1 LTSRLSVGKSPIRNV
16 FDRENILSNHDTS
29 EIGMVRAT
37 VRGFVR
43 SRLLPLEEPIE
54 KADDIDAKVLFS
66 LRKEALALGLYGF
79 NMPAE
84 AGGPGLP
91 ASMQLAILEELTY
104 TSVPLSEVLGY
115 LPLSLSFCNE
125 EQRGRVAAPVL
136 NADKT
141 VTYALTEPG
150 AGSDLGGVRTRAVR
164 VEGGWRL
171 NGSKHFISH
180 AETADFILALAVTD
194 DKASLKKRLT
204 TFIVERGNP
213 GIVGMTRYRKMGWR
227 GYHLNGFMLE
237 DCLVPDRDVLGK
249 VGDGFLTMMASIN
262 HDRIFSAC
270 RSLGLAARGHEMAC
284 AYARERQAFGAPL
297 REHQAI
303 QMMVADND
311 VEIEAARA
319 LIHRAVALA
328 EANDPDFRIA
338 ASRAKL
344 YASEMGC
351 RVSDRVL
358 QIFGGMGYM
367 CELPVERFYRDA
379 RGFRIGEGT
388 SEMQRI
394 QIARHALAD

>member
-1 LTSRLSVGKSPIRNV
+1 MSGI
-16 FDRENILSNHDTS
+16 DEREI
-29 EIGMVRAT
+29 EMVRTT

-43 SRLLPLEEPIE
+43 SRLAPLEESVE
-54 KADDIDAKVLFS
+54 RADDIDLKVLAG

-79 NMPAE
+79 NMPASV
-84 AGGPGLP
+84 GGPGLP

-104 TSVPLSEVLGY
+104 TSVPLSEALGY
-115 LPLSLSFCNE
+115 LPLSLSFCNQ
-125 EQRGRVAAPVL
+125 EQKGRVVDPVL

-141 VTYALTEPG
+141 VTYALTEPN
-150 AGSDLGGVRTRAVR
+150 AGSDLGGLRTRAVR

-180 AETADFILALAVTD
+180 AETADYILVLAVTD
-194 DKASLKKRLT
+194 ENASLKKRLT
-204 TFIVERGNP
+204 TFIVERSNP
-213 GIVGMTRYRKMGWR
+213 GVVGMTRYRKMGWR
-227 GYHLNGFMLE
+227 GYHLNGFTLE
-237 DCLVPDRDVLGK
+237 DCIVPNRDVLGE
-249 VGDGFLTMMASIN
+249 VGSGFLTIMASIN

-367 CELPVERFYRDA
+367 CELPVERLYRDA

-394 QIARHALAD
+394 QIARHALAE

>member
-1 LTSRLSVGKSPIRNV
+1 MSGI
-16 FDRENILSNHDTS
+16 DEREI
-29 EIGMVRAT
+29 EMVRTT

-43 SRLLPLEEPIE
+43 SRLAPLEESVE
-54 KADDIDAKVLFS
+54 RADDIDLKVLAG

-79 NMPAE
+79 NMPASV
-84 AGGPGLP
+84 GGPGLP

-104 TSVPLSEVLGY
+104 TSVPLSEALGY
-115 LPLSLSFCNE
+115 LPLSLSFCNQ
-125 EQRGRVAAPVL
+125 EQKGRVVDPVL

-141 VTYALTEPG
+141 VTYALTEPN
-150 AGSDLGGVRTRAVR
+150 AGSDLGGLRTRAVR
-164 VEGGWRL
+164 VEGGWCL

-180 AETADFILALAVTD
+180 AETADYILVLAVTD
-194 DKASLKKRLT
+194 ENASLKKRLT
-204 TFIVERGNP
+204 TFIVERSNP
-213 GIVGMTRYRKMGWR
+213 GVVGMTRYRKMGWR
-227 GYHLNGFMLE
+227 GYHLNGFTLE
-237 DCLVPDRDVLGK
+237 DCIVPNRDVLGE
-249 VGDGFLTMMASIN
+249 VGSGFLTMMASIN

-367 CELPVERFYRDA
+367 SELPIERFYRDA

-394 QIARHALAD
+394 QIARHALAE

>member
-1 LTSRLSVGKSPIRNV
+1 MPDN
-16 FDRENILSNHDTS
+16 DTS
-29 EIGMVRAT
+29 EIEMVRAT

-43 SRLLPLEEPIE
+43 SRLVPLEEQVE
-54 KADDIDAKVLFS
+54 KADEIDPEVLS
-66 LRKEALALGLYGF
+66 GLRKEAVALGLYGF

-84 AGGPGLP
+84 VGGPGLS
-91 ASMQLAILEELTY
+91 ASIQFAILEELTY

-115 LPLSLSFCNE
+115 LPLSLTFCSQ
-125 EQRGRVAAPVL
+125 EQRARIVDPVL
-136 NADKT
+136 AGDKT
-141 VTYALTEPG
+141 VTYALTEPN

-180 AETADFILALAVTD
+180 AETADYILVLAVTEEG
-194 DKASLKKRLT
+194 ASLKKRLT
-204 TFIVERGNP
+204 TFIVERNNP
-213 GIVGMTRYRKMGWR
+213 GVVGMTRYRKMGWR
-227 GYHLNGFMLE
+227 GYHLNGFTLD
-237 DCLVPDRDVLGK
+237 DCFVPDRDVLGD
-249 VGDGFLTMMASIN
+249 VGGGFLAMMASIN

-284 AYARERQAFGAPL
+284 DYARERRAFGVLL

-367 CELPVERFYRDA
+367 CELPVDRF
-379 RGFRIGEGT
+379 
-388 SEMQRI
+388 
-394 QIARHALAD
+394 

>member
-1 LTSRLSVGKSPIRNV
+1 MFRTGNV
-16 FDRENILSNHDTS
+16 FVKENALSNHDTS
-29 EIGMVRAT
+29 EIDMVRAT

-43 SRLLPLEEPIE
+43 SRLLPLEDSIE
-54 KADDIDAKVLFS
+54 KADNIDPKVLFD
-66 LRKEALALGLYGF
+66 LRKGAVALGLYGF

-84 AGGPGLP
+84 VGGPGLP
-91 ASMQLAILEELTY
+91 ASIQLAILEELTY

-115 LPLSLSFCNE
+115 LPLSLTFCNE
-125 EQRGRVAAPVL
+125 EQRGRVVGPVL

-180 AETADFILALAVTD
+180 AETADYILVLAVTD
-194 DKASLKKRLT
+194 ESASLKKRLT
-204 TFIVERGNP
+204 TFIVERNNP
-213 GIVGMTRYRKMGWR
+213 GVVGMTRYHKMGWR
-227 GYHLNGFMLE
+227 GYHLNGFTLE
-237 DCLVPDRDVLGK
+237 DCFVPDHDLLGE
-249 VGDGFLTMMASIN
+249 VGGGFLAMMASIN

-270 RSLGLAARGHEMAC
+270 RSLGLAARGQEMAC
-284 AYARERQAFGAPL
+284 AYARERRAFGAFL
-297 REHQAI
+297 SEHQAI

-328 EANDPDFRIA
+328 EADDPNFRIA

-394 QIARHALAD
+394 QIARHALAN

>member
-1 LTSRLSVGKSPIRNV
+1 MPHS
-16 FDRENILSNHDTS
+16 EAS
-29 EIGMVRAT
+29 EIEMVRST
-37 VRGFVR
+37 VRDFVR
-43 SRLLPLEEPIE
+43 SQLVPLEEQVE
-54 KADDIDAKVLFS
+54 RSDEIDQKLLCT
-66 LRKEALALGLYGF
+66 LRKDAVALGLYGF
-79 NMPAE
+79 NLPAE
-84 AGGPGLP
+84 IGGPGLS

-104 TSVPLSEVLGY
+104 TSVPLSEALGY
-115 LPLSLSFCNE
+115 LPLSLTFCNE
-125 EQRGRVAAPVL
+125 EQRTRIVDPIL

-150 AGSDLGGVRTRAVR
+150 AGSDLGGVRTRAQK

-180 AETADFILALAVTD
+180 AETADYILVLAVTD
-194 DKASLKKRLT
+194 ERARLKKRLT
-204 TFIVERGNP
+204 TFIVERTNTGV
-213 GIVGMTRYRKMGWR
+213 VGMTRYRKMGWR
-227 GYHLNGFMLE
+227 GYHLNGFTLD
-237 DCLVPDRDVLGK
+237 DCFVPDHDVLGG
-249 VGDGFLTMMASIN
+249 VGDGFLAMMASIN

-270 RSLGLAARGHEMAC
+270 RSLGLAARGHEMSC
-284 AYARERQAFGAPL
+284 AYARERRAFGAL
-297 REHQAI
+297 LCEHQAI

-319 LIHRAVALA
+319 LIHQAIALA
-328 EANDPDFRIA
+328 EANDPSFRIA

-344 YASEMGC
+344 FASEMGC

-367 CELPVERFYRDA
+367 SELPVERFYRDA

-394 QIARHALAD
+394 QIARHAFAD

>member
-1 LTSRLSVGKSPIRNV
+1 MSGI
-16 FDRENILSNHDTS
+16 DEREI
-29 EIGMVRAT
+29 EMVRTT

-43 SRLLPLEEPIE
+43 SRLAPLEESVE
-54 KADDIDAKVLFS
+54 RADDIDLKVLAG

-79 NMPAE
+79 NMPASV
-84 AGGPGLP
+84 GGPGLP

-104 TSVPLSEVLGY
+104 TSVPLSEALGY
-115 LPLSLSFCNE
+115 LPLSLSFCNQ
-125 EQRGRVAAPVL
+125 EQKGRVVDPVL

-141 VTYALTEPG
+141 VTYALTEPN
-150 AGSDLGGVRTRAVR
+150 AGSDLGGLRTRAVR
-164 VEGGWRL
+164 VEGGWCL

-180 AETADFILALAVTD
+180 AETADYILVLAVTD
-194 DKASLKKRLT
+194 ENASLKKRLT
-204 TFIVERGNP
+204 TFIVGRSNP
-213 GIVGMTRYRKMGWR
+213 GVVGMTRYRKMGWR
-227 GYHLNGFMLE
+227 GYHLNGFTLE
-237 DCLVPDRDVLGK
+237 DCIVPNRDVLGE
-249 VGDGFLTMMASIN
+249 VGSGFLTMMASIN

-367 CELPVERFYRDA
+367 CELPVERLYRDA

-394 QIARHALAD
+394 QIARHALAE

>member
-1 LTSRLSVGKSPIRNV
+1 MTNLLSENV
-16 FDRENILSNHDTS
+16 FVKEVALSSQDAS
-29 EIGMVRAT
+29 EVDMVRAT

-43 SRLLPLEEPIE
+43 SRLVPLEESIE
-54 KADDIDAKVLFS
+54 KADDIDLKLLFD
-66 LRKEALALGLYGF
+66 LRKEAAGLGLYGF
-79 NMPAE
+79 NMPVE
-84 AGGPGLP
+84 IGGPGLS

-115 LPLSLSFCNE
+115 LPLSLTFCSA
-125 EQRGRVAAPVL
+125 EQRARIVDPVL
-136 NADKT
+136 SADKT

-150 AGSDLGGVRTRAVR
+150 AGSDLGGVRTQAVR
-164 VEGGWRL
+164 VDGGWRL
-171 NGSKHFISH
+171 KGSKHFISH
-180 AETADFILALAVTD
+180 AETADYILVLAVTD
-194 DKASLKKRLT
+194 EAASLKKRLT
-204 TFIVERGNP
+204 TFIVERKNP
-213 GIVGMTRYRKMGWR
+213 GVVGMTRYHKMGWR

-237 DCLVPDRDVLGK
+237 DCFVPDSDVLGAP
-249 VGDGFLTMMASIN
+249 GDGFLAMMASIN

-270 RSLGLAARGHEMAC
+270 RSLGLAARGHQMAC
-284 AYARERQAFGAPL
+284 AYARERKAFGVFL

-303 QMMVADND
+303 QLMVADND

-328 EANDPDFRIA
+328 EANDPNFRIA

>member
-1 LTSRLSVGKSPIRNV
+1 LSSQ
-16 FDRENILSNHDTS
+16 DAS
-29 EIGMVRAT
+29 EVDMVRAT

-43 SRLLPLEEPIE
+43 SRLVPLEESIE
-54 KADDIDAKVLFS
+54 KADDIDLKLLFD
-66 LRKEALALGLYGF
+66 LRKEAAGLGLYGF

-84 AGGPGLP
+84 IGGPGLS

-104 TSVPLSEVLGY
+104 TSIPLSEVLGY
-115 LPLSLSFCNE
+115 LPLSLTFCSA
-125 EQRGRVAAPVL
+125 EQRARIVDPVL
-136 NADKT
+136 SADKT

-164 VEGGWRL
+164 VDGGWRL
-171 NGSKHFISH
+171 KGSKHFISH
-180 AETADFILALAVTD
+180 AETADYILVLAVTD
-194 DKASLKKRLT
+194 EAASLKKRLT
-204 TFIVERGNP
+204 TFIVERKNP
-213 GIVGMTRYRKMGWR
+213 GVVGMTRYHKMGWR

-237 DCLVPDRDVLGK
+237 DCFVPDSDVLGAP
-249 VGDGFLTMMASIN
+249 GDGFLAMMASIN

-270 RSLGLAARGHEMAC
+270 RSLGLAARGHQMAC
-284 AYARERQAFGAPL
+284 AYARERKAFGVFL

-303 QMMVADND
+303 QLMVADND

-328 EANDPDFRIA
+328 EANDPNFRIA